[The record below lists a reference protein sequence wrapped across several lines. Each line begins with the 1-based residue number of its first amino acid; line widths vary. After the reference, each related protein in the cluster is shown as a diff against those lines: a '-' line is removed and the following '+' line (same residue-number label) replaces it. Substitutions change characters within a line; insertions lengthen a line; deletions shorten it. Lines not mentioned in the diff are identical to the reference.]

1 MNLNFPKR
9 HKSQRS
15 KRSQVGVASLDR
27 DSYSAME
34 SDEIFC
40 RAMVAFCRQHAKMQ
54 GENELFWL
62 DEAQIWADR
71 LKAQNAFWHQF
82 ADEPDLPA
90 KYDGA
95 SPNDRQHRT
104 IDRE

>member
-1 MNLNFPKR
+1 
-9 HKSQRS
+9 
-15 KRSQVGVASLDR
+15 
-27 DSYSAME
+27 
-34 SDEIFC
+34 
-40 RAMVAFCRQHAKMQ
+40 MQ
-54 GENELFWL
+54 GENERFWL